1 MSKSVPGVVARGSAG
16 QVIAYF
22 VVEGTQLSF
31 TSTISPSV
39 QPFTS
44 QDATLK
50 YDNKSDLSSAH
61 NISGSIGTATFSF
74 SFDNGPSIT
83 GDLNQP
89 ALSSKTS
96 VTGSGTWAAL

>member
-1 MSKSVPGVVARGSAG
+1 MSKSVPGCVVRGSTG
-16 QVIAYF
+16 QVIMYF

-74 SFDNGPSIT
+74 NFDNGPSIT

-89 ALSSKTS
+89 ALSSKTP